1 MAAESGCDDRSEGH
15 TAPCT
20 PMRLV
25 DPQLRDASA
34 TEPSE
39 HEAHSPDQDEHGL
52 VCGLAGW
59 TPSWLQ
65 RFATVNTYTVLW
77 GLLGMAEI
85 AINSYLGAIINTLEK
100 SFELTTTTS
109 GVILAAFE
117 VSMLV
122 CTVVLNYLGS
132 RGHKPRWVAAG
143 AAVLGVACFSRL
155 VLYLALGPGRR
166 ALALTREHGVLED
179 HLSTN
184 STAPAWQ
191 LCGAAAPAAD
201 CPRDSAADVTAA
213 AADTLGTPALL
224 LVASQ
229 LLMGAGA
236 SLPLS
241 LGIAYM
247 DDNAPRNKAPLLIA
261 ASQFVRMLGP
271 TVGYLLASY
280 SLSRFV
286 APGLTPLID
295 ETDPRWIGAWWIGW
309 APLSALALLLAV
321 PLMLFPREMPATRQR
336 SSKSPRRVLER
347 SLADFWKSTRRLLG
361 NRLMMCNIFSSV
373 LFMFGMSGSWAYM
386 PKYMETHFQQSA
398 STSSLVLGSF
408 GLVSTALGLAASG
421 VVIWWFQPRPRS
433 LAAWNVVV
441 ELIDAFVRVGWAF
454 IACED
459 DYMSGARSSDGRWN
473 MTSDCNNACS
483 CGPHVTF
490 SPVCDEGSGDTYFS
504 PCHAGCND
512 SYVINGTT
520 VFGNCSCLP
529 GSGTAT
535 AGPCPTDCA
544 SVFIAFLV
552 TQSVLQCLEASG
564 RAGNAL
570 LHFRCVDEIDKAQAV
585 AFAEVMMTGFAYI
598 PAPIIY
604 GMIIDSSCL
613 VWSETCG
620 SRGNCWLYDMAH
632 MRHAP
637 NILAAGFLFSGT
649 FLDIGVWYY
658 AKDVR
663 LYDEDENVGGGED
676 RDLKLSTLAAA
687 LS

>member
-15 TAPCT
+15 TAPRT
-20 PMRLV
+20 PIPLV
-25 DPQLRDASA
+25 DPQLREASA

-52 VCGLAGW
+52 VCGLSGW

-85 AINSYLGAIINTLEK
+85 AINSYLAAIINTLEK

-132 RGHKPRWVAAG
+132 RGYKPRWVAAG
-143 AAVLGVACFSRL
+143 AAVLGIACFSRL
-155 VLYLALGPGRR
+155 VLYLALGPGQR

-184 STAPAWQ
+184 ST
-191 LCGAAAPAAD
+191 
-201 CPRDSAADVTAA
+201 
-213 AADTLGTPALL
+213 
-224 LVASQ
+224 
-229 LLMGAGA
+229 
-236 SLPLS
+236 
-241 LGIAYM
+241 
-247 DDNAPRNKAPLLIA
+247 A

-361 NRLMMCNIFSSV
+361 NRLMMCNTFSSV
-373 LFMFGMSGSWAYM
+373 LFMFGMSGTWAYM

-454 IACED
+454 IACAD

-512 SYVINGTT
+512 GYVINGTT

>member
-15 TAPCT
+15 TAPRT
-20 PMRLV
+20 PMLLV

-65 RFATVNTYTVLW
+65 RFATVNTYTLLW

-109 GVILAAFE
+109 
-117 VSMLV
+117 
-122 CTVVLNYLGS
+122 
-132 RGHKPRWVAAG
+132 
-143 AAVLGVACFSRL
+143 
-155 VLYLALGPGRR
+155 
-166 ALALTREHGVLED
+166 
-179 HLSTN
+179 
-184 STAPAWQ
+184 
-191 LCGAAAPAAD
+191 
-201 CPRDSAADVTAA
+201 
-213 AADTLGTPALL
+213 
-224 LVASQ
+224 
-229 LLMGAGA
+229 
-236 SLPLS
+236 
-241 LGIAYM
+241 
-247 DDNAPRNKAPLLIA
+247 A

-309 APLSALALLLAV
+309 APLSAFALLLAV

-361 NRLMMCNIFSSV
+361 NRLMMCNTFSSV

-421 VVIWWFQPRPRS
+421 VVIWRFQPRPRS

-441 ELIDAFVRVGWAF
+441 ELIDAFVRVSWAF
-454 IACED
+454 IGCAD
-459 DYMSGARSSDGRWN
+459 DYISGVRTSNGRWN

-512 SYVINGTT
+512 GYVINGTT

-585 AFAEVMMTGFAYI
+585 AFAEAMLTGLAYI

-604 GMIIDSSCL
+604 GMIIDSSCW

-620 SRGNCWLYDMAH
+620 SRGNCWLYDMAR

-663 LYDEDENVGGGED
+663 LYDEGENVAGGED

>member
-184 STAPAWQ
+184 ST
-191 LCGAAAPAAD
+191 
-201 CPRDSAADVTAA
+201 
-213 AADTLGTPALL
+213 
-224 LVASQ
+224 
-229 LLMGAGA
+229 
-236 SLPLS
+236 
-241 LGIAYM
+241 
-247 DDNAPRNKAPLLIA
+247 A